1 MMATAVALEKIL
13 KLPPLLPGGCALLG
27 PLPAEATLISLET
40 QRLTKLHRIVS
51 YLSI

>member
-27 PLPAEATLISLET
+27 PLLPAEATLISLE
-40 QRLTKLHRIVS
+40 KHRD
-51 YLSI
+51 

>member
-27 PLPAEATLISLET
+27 PLAEATLISLET
-40 QRLTKLHRIVS
+40 QTLTKLHRIVS